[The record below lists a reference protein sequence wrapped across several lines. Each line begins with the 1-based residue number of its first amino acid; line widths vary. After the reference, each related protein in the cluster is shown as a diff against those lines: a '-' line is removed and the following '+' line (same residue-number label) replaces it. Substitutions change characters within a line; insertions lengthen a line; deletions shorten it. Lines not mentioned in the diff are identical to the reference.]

1 MVERSFQVYPVGAR
15 LTAPAREARF
25 IRFTALFCACALVA
39 FALACVAFTAPA
51 HAKVLEAPTTVADDI
66 TRLHVNK
73 LDADTHEP
81 VIGATMVI
89 VDEDGNTV
97 AEWVSDGSTFKI
109 EKGLD
114 VDVVYTLKELNAPEG
129 YSTISPISFTVDP
142 IEGNGIIINSGDE
155 SQFDLRMEFSSLAE
169 GVQNKLNLY
178 DKAGDIYAETV
189 VTETRPTPSSPT
201 KGVAPKTGDE
211 APLTTVAILVV
222 AGILAIAV
230 LQIPKRRMTK

>member
-1 MVERSFQVYPVGAR
+1 MTDTRIAK
-15 LTAPAREARF
+15 RF
-25 IRFTALFCACALVA
+25 AIGGVAALVVALMLACA
-39 FALACVAFTAPA
+39 FAMPA

-129 YSTISPISFTVDP
+129 YSAISPISFTVDP

-169 GVQNKLNLY
+169 GVQNMLNLY
-178 DKAGDIYAETV
+178 DEPDDIYVEKV
-189 VTETRPTPSSPT
+189 VTETRPAPESPSKT
-201 KGVAPKTGDE
+201 VAPKTGDE
-211 APLTTVAILVV
+211 APITLVAILVV
-222 AGILAIAV
+222 AGVLAIAV